1 MKKIYRYLIIAGAAA
16 LSGLFCWLF
25 FFNYMET
32 EKPQVTPAGNLAL
45 IGVNKKIEIEFSDQ
59 KSGLAALRAEITQNE
74 KVKVIFAEKISNRGI
89 TQKRVSAIVKPQ
101 EISLEDGPAT
111 LNIYARD
118 HSLFRNT
125 RIYEQEV
132 IIDTQPPQIIQ
143 PEEPDY
149 FAQGGT
155 GIIAYRVS
163 KPAEETGIY
172 HNDIFLR
179 SHKAKTGQNTVYYT
193 MLAVPLDAAKNNFR
207 LRIYARDEA
216 GNETTVVP
224 AYFIQERTFRSDSVS
239 LSESF
244 LKTKMPEF
252 QSAYPR
258 LQSKTPAEIFEFINS
273 QLRAD
278 NDRQIQDICRK
289 SSDKKLWDGTFLR
302 MRGAATMARFGDRRA
317 YLSAGKTLGN
327 SIHLGVDLAS
337 TANAPIEAAN
347 SGVVVFAQELG
358 IYGNTLIIDHGQGLF
373 SLYAHLSSL
382 LTEKGQ
388 SVKKEQI
395 IGHSG
400 LTGLAGGEHLHFSML
415 MDGIFVNPLEWWD
428 HRWIENNFQKKMRF

>member
-1 MKKIYRYLIIAGAAA
+1 MIIAGAAA
-16 LSGLFCWLF
+16 LSGLFFWLF
-25 FFNYMET
+25 FFNYLET
-32 EKPQVTPAGNLAL
+32 EKPQITPAGNLAL
-45 IGVNKKIEIEFSDQ
+45 IGINKKIEIEFSDQ
-59 KSGLAALRAEITQNE
+59 KSGLAVLKAEITQNE
-74 KVKVIFAEKISNRGI
+74 KVKVIFAEKISSRGI
-89 TQKRVSAIVKPQ
+89 RQKSVSAIVKPR

-125 RIYEQEV
+125 RIYEQEI
-132 IIDTQPPQIIQ
+132 IIDTHPPQIIQ
-143 PEEPDY
+143 PGEPDY
-149 FAQGGT
+149 FSQGGT
-155 GIIAYRVS
+155 GVIIYRVS
-163 KPAEETGIY
+163 KPVEETGIY
-172 HNDIFLR
+172 YNGLFIR
-179 SHKAKTGQNTVYYT
+179 SYKTKTGQNIVYYT
-193 MLAVPLDAAKNNFR
+193 MLAVPLDAAKDNFR

-224 AYFIQERTFRSDSVS
+224 AYFIQQRNFRSDSVS

-244 LKTKMPEF
+244 LKTRMPEF
-252 QSAYPR
+252 QSAYPH
-258 LQSKTPAEIFEFINS
+258 LQGKTPAEIFGFINS

-278 NDRQIQDICRK
+278 NDRQIQDICRR

-327 SIHLGVDLAS
+327 SVHLGIELAS
-337 TANAPIEAAN
+337 TANASIEAAN

-358 IYGNTLIIDHGQGLF
+358 IYGNTVIIDHGQGLF

-400 LTGLAGGEHLHFSML
+400 LTGLAGGDHLHFSML
-415 MDGIFVNPLEWWD
+415 MGGNFVNPLEWWD
-428 HRWIENNFQKKMRF
+428 HRWIENNFQKKTRF